1 VFLGSRLEASA
12 LPKQCRSTTVD
23 GEMMTSLT
31 DLFLTFMRIGMFTFG
46 GGYAMISVV
55 ENACVE
61 NRHWITHDDMMNITV
76 IAESTPGPIAI
87 NCATYVGY
95 KQRGLAGAIAATVGM
110 ILPSFLVI
118 YLISRFLDDFLEIA
132 WIAHAFQGIKLAV
145 GILIIDAGVKMVRQ
159 MPAQTLPRVIL
170 VCSFAAMVVIDV
182 LALRVSSI
190 ALLLVAAVVSLAVYV
205 VCGNV
210 NKGAAV

>member
-1 VFLGSRLEASA
+1 
-12 LPKQCRSTTVD
+12 
-23 GEMMTSLT
+23 MTSLT

-132 WIAHAFQGIKLAV
+132 WIAHAFQGIKIAV
-145 GILIIDAGVKMVRQ
+145 GILILDAALKMIKKMQKKPLQVG
-159 MPAQTLPRVIL
+159 IL
-170 VCSFAAMVVIDV
+170 IVTFAV
-182 LALRVSSI
+182 LMLVNVLKIHVSSI
-190 ALLLVAAVVSLAVYV
+190 LIMLAAALVSLTFFQIGKFRRKEEQV
-205 VCGNV
+205 
-210 NKGAAV
+210 